1 MSLGVLGFPGRILGG
16 LRKAAEAQIGG
27 LRSALA
33 LLLPADRRRFL
44 LLTLGQA
51 ILGLLDIVG
60 IVLMGL
66 VAAVLA
72 SGLIPG
78 RMPGYVSYVLTL
90 PFLDDLTLIRTAA
103 LLGAVAVLAM
113 LAKSAFGV
121 LFTRALYR
129 FLAHQQADVSERL
142 VQQFLSQPLLFV
154 QRWTTARAQ
163 YALTSGVGFAIV
175 IALGGASSA
184 LAEFMLFTV
193 VALVLLAVDPWLLLL
208 VAVIFGLV
216 TVFLQVNFG
225 RRTSK
230 GAADFTESTMRMNA
244 SVADSLATYRE
255 TVVLDRRPFFIR
267 RFAHQARINASANA
281 EMQYVL
287 EIPKYLL
294 ESVLVVVAFGLAIVQ
309 LASKEFPAAA
319 GTVALFLTA
328 GFRVIPSMLRLQ
340 AAGTNLRRGVEGAM
354 PTFQLVDELRAE
366 STDLGHGSQ
375 AGSPTAGYVPS
386 ASPSMR
392 EEFRADVVVDQVSF
406 TYPGAARPALTDVSF
421 TATPGMSV
429 ALVGST
435 GAGKSTL
442 ADVILGVLA
451 PDRGEVR
458 ICGLTPGDAVGRW
471 PGSIAY
477 VPQAVALIDGSVR
490 DNVALGLD
498 LSEVDDDRVWGALT
512 QAHLD
517 AFLRKSRDGLDTV
530 VGERGVRLSG
540 GQRQRLGIARALF
553 TNPRVL
559 VMDEATSALDAETE
573 ATITETLQG
582 LEGQVTTITVAHRL
596 ATVRFADE
604 LLFMRDG
611 AIVARGTFE
620 EVRALEPDFARQARL
635 LGL

>member
-1 MSLGVLGFPGRILGG
+1 MW
-16 LRKAAEAQIGG
+16 G

-44 LLTLGQA
+44 LLTFGQA

-121 LFTRALYR
+121 LFTRALFR

-193 VALVLLAVDPWLLLL
+193 VAVVLLAVDPWLLLF
-208 VAVIFGLV
+208 VAFIFGLV
-216 TVFLQVNFG
+216 TILLQVNFG

-230 GAADFTESTMRMNA
+230 GAADFTESMMRMNA

-255 TVVLDRRPFFIR
+255 TVVLDRRPFFIS

-354 PTFQLVDELRAE
+354 PTFQLVDELHAE
-366 STDLGHGSQ
+366 STDLAHEGL
-375 AGSPTAGYVPS
+375 AGSPTAGPVPS
-386 ASPSMR
+386 APTSVR

-451 PDRGEVR
+451 PDGGEVR
-458 ICGLTPGDAVGRW
+458 ICGLIPGDAVGRW

-498 LSEVDDDRVWGALT
+498 LSEVDDDRVWGALA